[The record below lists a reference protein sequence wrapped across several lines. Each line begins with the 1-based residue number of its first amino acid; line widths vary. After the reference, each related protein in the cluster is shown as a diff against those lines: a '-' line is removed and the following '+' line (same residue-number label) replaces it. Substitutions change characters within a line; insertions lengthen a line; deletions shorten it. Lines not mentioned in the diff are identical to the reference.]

1 MSARAVYAAGV
12 AGVALCAVDVTGQ
25 AVTGRFDAGAG
36 FFAATAVLALVVG
49 AWVGSRIE
57 TRRVGIL
64 IIAWLLAAILN
75 DLWVV
80 WPRSPAVITLSWV
93 LLGVIAPLF
102 AHAALAYPTGR
113 ISEPL
118 ERGWLGVAYAVS
130 LAWIVPPLLFADP
143 SGCGA
148 CVPRGPSLLYAGRRL
163 DLTTTARVFDVAFAI
178 MGVGFLVLV
187 ARRFRRASPGSLRTL
202 LPLGVAAFFAGSQLV
217 VGRIVDLVAWAGAYG
232 VLGWL
237 DRLPP
242 LLLPLAIG
250 AGGLATYR
258 GRAAVADLVVELGSL
273 LPGSVEE
280 SLRRVVGDP
289 TLTVA
294 LRLTD
299 RDGFYDEAGRRIELP
314 AAGSGRAVTLIGPHA
329 APLAA
334 LIHDENLTGQRP
346 LLEAAGAAARLAL
359 ENERLQA
366 ELRAQLAELR
376 ASRARIQ
383 RVGDEER
390 RRLERDLHDG
400 AQQRLLALGLGLQLV
415 QSRLNGAGEAASLL
429 AEAEAELSHAL
440 RELRELARGIHPAIL
455 GDQGLAAAVRTL
467 ADRSP
472 VPVRLEATTDR
483 FPAPVETAAYFVA
496 AEALANVAKHAQATA
511 VTITIARQNGNARIE
526 IADDGAGGAN
536 AEAGGGL
543 RGLADRVGAL
553 DGRFEVSSSLARGTR
568 VVAEIPCG

>member
-1 MSARAVYAAGV
+1 MSARAVYVAGA

-25 AVTGRFDAGAG
+25 AVTGRFDGGAG
-36 FFAATAVLALVVG
+36 FFATAAVIALVVG
-49 AWVGSRIE
+49 AWVGSRVE
-57 TRRVGIL
+57 TRRVGVL
-64 IIAWLLAAILN
+64 IIAWLLAAIAN

-80 WPRSPAVITLSWV
+80 WPRSPAVVTLSWL
-93 LLGVIAPLF
+93 LLGVLSPLF
-102 AHAALAYPTGR
+102 AHAALGYPTGR
-113 ISEPL
+113 ISDVR
-118 ERGWLGVAYAVS
+118 ERRWLGLAYLVS

-143 SGCGA
+143 SGCA
-148 CVPRGPSLLYAGRRL
+148 DCVPRGPSLLYTGRRL

-178 MGVGFLVLV
+178 MGVGFLLLV
-187 ARRFRRASPGSLRTL
+187 ARRFRRTSPGSLRTL

-217 VGRIVDLVAWAGAYG
+217 AGRVVDLAGWTSAYG

-242 LLLPLAIG
+242 LLLPLAIV

-258 GRAAVADLVVELGSL
+258 GRAAVADLVVELGSI

-289 TLTVA
+289 TLRVA

-299 RDGFYDEAGRRIELP
+299 RDGFYDETGRRIELP
-314 AAGSGRAVTLIGPHA
+314 GAGSGRAVTLIGPPA

-383 RVGDEER
+383 QVGDEER

-415 QSRLNGAGEAASLL
+415 QSRLNGADEASSLL

-472 VPVRLEATTDR
+472 VPVRVEATTDR

-496 AEALANVAKHAQATA
+496 AEALANVAKHARATA

-526 IADDGAGGAN
+526 ITDDGAGGAN

-543 RGLADRVGAL
+543 CGLADRVGAL